1 VQINQNPASSPNPVG
16 PQAPPAPVTEHKGSE
31 HRTQSRRE
39 ALQAAFDRASSPPPA
54 VKPEVRSSAVKPG
67 HAVAKPGHN
76 NPPEATPKLDLKKR
90 PTDQP
95 AQEAQPRDRGRFAPR
110 QDATNQAENVAPS
123 RQNMAMQGNAGTD
136 GQPAAQTYKQLPPHA
151 PYAAPPARMAEHG
164 KREWANTPEAVRG
177 EVHRVQAEFA
187 KAYTFFKDSHEA
199 FKPIKKFHQMAQE
212 HGTTLE
218 KALTAYTGMEQR
230 LRSDPVAGMET
241 IVNNLDL
248 KDPQTGQ
255 KIGLRD
261 FCYYVLN
268 QSPEQLKMVQQG
280 NQQQAAAHQIGAL
293 HQEVKGLKDTVKQW
307 QDAQQYEKQLTYTR
321 SAVDQFA
328 DTHPRIDEK
337 SAFGEV
343 VKNEISLGFDLETA
357 YRRAELLLP
366 ATHAA
371 QTRTPPA
378 QTRPSDR
385 SISGAPGVA
394 PSDGASRKPKEP
406 SPTPRAAFQNAMHR
420 LNGAH

>member
-1 VQINQNPASSPNPVG
+1 
-16 PQAPPAPVTEHKGSE
+16 
-31 HRTQSRRE
+31 
-39 ALQAAFDRASSPPPA
+39 
-54 VKPEVRSSAVKPG
+54 
-67 HAVAKPGHN
+67 
-76 NPPEATPKLDLKKR
+76 
-90 PTDQP
+90 
-95 AQEAQPRDRGRFAPR
+95 
-110 QDATNQAENVAPS
+110 
-123 RQNMAMQGNAGTD
+123 
-136 GQPAAQTYKQLPPHA
+136 
-151 PYAAPPARMAEHG
+151 MAEHG
-164 KREWANTPEAVRG
+164 KRDWANTPESVRG

-199 FKPIKKFHQMAQE
+199 FKPIKKFHQMAQQ

-218 KALTAYTGMEQR
+218 AALTAYTGMEQR

-241 IVNNLDL
+241 IVNNLGL
-248 KDPQTGQ
+248 KDPETGRP
-255 KIGLRD
+255 IGLRD

-293 HQEVKGLKDTVKQW
+293 HRKIEGLENTVQQW
-307 QDAQQYEKQLTYTR
+307 QTAQQFNYTR

-328 DTHPRIDEK
+328 STHPRIDDN
-337 SAFGEV
+337 AFGEV
-343 VKNEISLGFDLETA
+343 VKNEIALGFDLETA

-378 QTRPSDR
+378 QTRPSDK
-385 SISGAPGVA
+385 SIYGSPGVT
-394 PSDGASRKPKEP
+394 PSDGASRRPKEP